1 MEEFRSTEILDKEIQ
16 DDARRKAD
24 KLIKRAD
31 VDGQRLLDEVQT
43 NIERTKAEKEAL
55 YTNRIDAH
63 KKDLDS
69 ALPLEKERFLVSFE
83 ANAVS
88 AEIVSFIEGLTAK
101 KKAEVLRLMLLRY
114 KDTFTGKKLSVQY
127 HGMSKDEAMSLM
139 TSVTA
144 KNAVQSLEP
153 LSSALATDSVL
164 DTGFIIETA
173 DNTARYRVTIAEL
186 VAELLD
192 TRRFE
197 LASALFGERISQ

>member
-173 DNTARYRVTIAEL
+173 DNTAHYRVTIAEL